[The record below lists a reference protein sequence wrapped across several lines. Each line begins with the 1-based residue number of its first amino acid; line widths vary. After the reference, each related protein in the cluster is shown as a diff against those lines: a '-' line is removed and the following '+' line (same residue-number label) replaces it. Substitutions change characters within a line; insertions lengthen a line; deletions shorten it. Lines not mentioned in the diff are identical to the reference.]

1 MIGITTSIDNGI
13 RFGTG
18 PALSMDVRRHLRQ
31 PDRPHSV
38 QGEITAAS

>member
-1 MIGITTSIDNGI
+1 MIAITMSIDNGI

-18 PALSMDVRRHLRQ
+18 PVRSMDVRRHLRQ
-31 PDRPHSV
+31 PDHPHNV

>member
-13 RFGTG
+13 RFGTA
-18 PALSMDVRRHLRQ
+18 PVRSMDVRRHLRQ
-31 PDRPHSV
+31 PNRPHNV